1 MTHNGG
7 AMFSTDA
14 HIGIDSPVRTP
25 APDAAVHPWFAVQTR
40 PRHEK
45 KIASSLREK
54 RVGVFLPIVSVLHDW
69 SDRRRW
75 LQLPLF
81 AGYVFVQIPDALE
94 ERIRVLRTNGVVGLV
109 GPRGVGAQ
117 IPENQI
123 AAIRAIVE
131 QKIPF
136 VSHPFLNIGQQ
147 VRIRGGSL
155 DGLEGILVARNADR
169 SLIISV
175 EIIQRSIA
183 IQITGYQVEAF

>member
-1 MTHNGG
+1 
-7 AMFSTDA
+7 MFSTDA
-14 HIGIDSPVRTP
+14 QTRVEEPHRTP
-25 APDAAVHPWFAVQTR
+25 VPDAAVHPWFAVQTR

-45 KIASSLREK
+45 KIASSLGEK
-54 RVGVFLPIVSVLHDW
+54 GVGVFLPIVSVLHNW

-94 ERIRVLRTNGVVGLV
+94 QRIRVLRTNGVVGLV

-117 IPENQI
+117 IPESQI
-123 AAIRAIVE
+123 AAIRTIVE

-155 DGLEGILVARNADR
+155 DGLQGILVARNADQ